1 MKYSV
6 LIILVFISIVIF
18 LSCKKSNTSLPSNT
32 IQATINGK
40 TSTFNFGVFATRTGT
55 PGPRTPYYVIL
66 LEGFTDSTVYS
77 GSINLGVQ
85 SIDSITAATYNEN
98 STMNN
103 ASITYINNKNLLG
116 NIFSNGHPTSNPF
129 IIVVTSLN
137 SKSIQG
143 TFQGDIFYN
152 GDSSQT
158 LETVTN
164 GKFNVD
170 FN

>member
-1 MKYSV
+1 MKHSV
-6 LIILVFISIVIF
+6 LIIVVFISVVTF

-32 IQATINGK
+32 IQAIINGK

-55 PGPRTPYYVIL
+55 PGPRIPNYVIL
-66 LEGFTDSTVYS
+66 LTGLTNSTTLA
-77 GSINLGVQ
+77 GSISLGVQ
-85 SIDSITAATYNEN
+85 GVDTITTATYNEN
-98 STMNN
+98 SSTNN
-103 ASITYINNKNLLG
+103 ASITYINNIDLFG
-116 NIFSNGHPTSNPF
+116 NIFSNGHATSNPF

-143 TFQGDIFYN
+143 TFHGDIFNN
-152 GDSSQT
+152 GDSAQT

-164 GKFNVD
+164 GKFNVN